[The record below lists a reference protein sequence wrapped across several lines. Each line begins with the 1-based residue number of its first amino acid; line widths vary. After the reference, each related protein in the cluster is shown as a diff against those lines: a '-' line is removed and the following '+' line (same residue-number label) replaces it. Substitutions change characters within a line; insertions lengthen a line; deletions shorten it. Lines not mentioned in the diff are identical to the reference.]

1 MSGFLDGYEDVT
13 ARIKRFRL
21 EFPTGRLEASVE
33 DFDVQR
39 GYILVK
45 AMVFREYEDTVPSA
59 VDFAF
64 EMRSDRG
71 VNRDFWVENCVT
83 SAYGRVISAL
93 TPSEARP
100 TRQDMEKV
108 ERLSAADIAAREN
121 LDVWNASAKAKEAGL
136 PTLGTTIE
144 SIAGNL
150 GGELVQE
157 PEQCKHGHMILKEGI
172 SQKNGKAYHGYA
184 CPERLKANQCEAIW
198 YDLNPAGKWVK
209 REAKAWHK

>member
-1 MSGFLDGYEDVT
+1 MSGFLDGYEDVN
-13 ARIKRFRL
+13 ARIKRFRS

-45 AMVFREYEDTVPSA
+45 AQVFREYEDTVPSA
-59 VDFAF
+59 IDFAF

-108 ERLSAADIAAREN
+108 ERLSAADIAARDN
-121 LDVWNASAKAKEAGL
+121 LDVWNASAQAKEQISRESKDLL
-136 PTLGTTIE
+136 PTLKM
-144 SIAGNL
+144 SS
-150 GGELVQE
+150 
-157 PEQCKHGHMILKEGI
+157 GHNFRAALK
-172 SQKNGKAYHGYA
+172 GKVD
-184 CPERLKANQCEAIW
+184 EI
-198 YDLNPAGKWVK
+198 DLNDFILLGYDPHPAI
-209 REAKAWHK
+209 KAPLSN